1 MAAEGESQPAV
12 CPVDHHARAAWLEQ
26 AQKAA
31 AAGEAAPPLPHPLP
45 PAPAAA
51 AAAAASAPPQKPV
64 SSSASDGCDSTK
76 LDQSLPP
83 STGSSLLGYL
93 GLKQDR
99 EVSTIP
105 RAFPGDQT
113 AAGRP
118 PANNEGETGQDKGS
132 GNWIYP
138 SEEMFFNAMR
148 RKKFDPRIEDMRSIV
163 PIHNAVNERAWK
175 EIKEWE
181 EGRGSASCGGP
192 KLVAFSGNSQKL
204 TPRARWNTLLG
215 YQAPFDRHD
224 WVIDRCGTTVEYV
237 IDFYSGRNEGKAGK
251 SLNFY
256 LDVRPKLN
264 SWEGV
269 KTRVSKFWG
278 F

>member
-1 MAAEGESQPAV
+1 MAADGESQPAV
-12 CPVDHHARAAWLEQ
+12 CPVDHKARAAWLEKAQ
-26 AQKAA
+26 AAS
-31 AAGEAAPPLPHPLP
+31 AGSS
-45 PAPAAA
+45 AAA
-51 AAAAASAPPQKPV
+51 AAAPPHPIPAAPAATTPSATAP
-64 SSSASDGCDSTK
+64 GCDSSK
-76 LDQSLPP
+76 LDQSPP
-83 STGSSLLGYL
+83 ARSAVSSAGSTLLGYL
-93 GLKQDR
+93 GLGQDR
-99 EVSTIP
+99 EVSSIP

-113 AAGRP
+113 AAGAP
-118 PANNEGETGQDKGS
+118 AANNERDTGADKGS

-138 SEEMFFNAMR
+138 SEEMFFNAMK
-148 RKKFDPRIEDMRSIV
+148 RKKFDPRVEDMRSIV

-175 EIKEWE
+175 EIKQWE
-181 EGRGSASCGGP
+181 EGRGSETCGGP

-204 TPRARWNTLLG
+204 TPRAKFNTFLG

-237 IDFYSGRNEGKAGK
+237 IDFYSGRDERKAGK

-269 KTRVSKFWG
+269 KTRVSRFWG

>member
-1 MAAEGESQPAV
+1 MPTPPASVPTKPAAV
-12 CPVDHHARAAWLEQ
+12 
-26 AQKAA
+26 AA
-31 AAGEAAPPLPHPLP
+31 AVA
-45 PAPAAA
+45 
-51 AAAAASAPPQKPV
+51 
-64 SSSASDGCDSTK
+64 DGCDSSK
-76 LDQSLPP
+76 LDQSPK
-83 STGSSLLGYL
+83 SGGSSILGYL
-93 GLKQDR
+93 GLRQDR

-105 RAFPGDQT
+105 RATIPGTEQV
-113 AAGRP
+113 AAGQP
-118 PANNEGETGQDKGS
+118 PAAPANNEGETGRDRAS

-148 RKKFDPRIEDMRSIV
+148 RKKFDPRVEDMRSIV

-181 EGRGSASCGGP
+181 EGRGSESCGGP

-204 TPRARWNTLLG
+204 TPRARFNSIIG
-215 YQAPFDRHD
+215 YQTPFDRHD

-237 IDFYSGRNEGKAGK
+237 IDFYSGRNEGKSGK

-269 KTRVSKFWG
+269 KTRVSRFWG

>member
-1 MAAEGESQPAV
+1 MAADGESQPAV
-12 CPVDHHARAAWLEQ
+12 CPVDHQARAAWLEKAQ
-26 AQKAA
+26 AASSAAAPAPPHPIPPTTAA
-31 AAGEAAPPLPHPLP
+31 AAPPSTAP
-45 PAPAAA
+45 
-51 AAAAASAPPQKPV
+51 
-64 SSSASDGCDSTK
+64 GCDSSQ

-83 STGSSLLGYL
+83 KPASAGSTLLGYL
-93 GLKQDR
+93 GLRQDR
-99 EVSTIP
+99 EISSIP

-113 AAGRP
+113 AAGKP
-118 PANNEGETGQDKGS
+118 PANNEGDTGADKAS

-138 SEEMFFNAMR
+138 SEEMFFNAMK
-148 RKKFDPRIEDMRSIV
+148 RKKFDPRAEDMRSIV

-181 EGRGSASCGGP
+181 QGRGSESCGGP
-192 KLVAFSGNSQKL
+192 KLVAFSGDSQKL
-204 TPRARWNTLLG
+204 TPRARINSLLG

-224 WVIDRCGTTVEYV
+224 WVIDRCGKTVEYV
-237 IDFYSGRNEGKAGK
+237 IDFYSGRDEGKSGK

-269 KTRVSKFWG
+269 KTRVSRFWG